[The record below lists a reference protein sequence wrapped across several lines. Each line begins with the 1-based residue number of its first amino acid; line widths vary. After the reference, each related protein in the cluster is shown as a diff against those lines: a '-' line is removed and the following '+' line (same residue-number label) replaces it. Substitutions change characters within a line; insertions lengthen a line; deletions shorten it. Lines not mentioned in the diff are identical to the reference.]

1 MTVAVSSEAGE
12 VPFLDLADPA
22 FSLRSA
28 AVRAA
33 REKSWYARTPY
44 GLAVLRH
51 NEMGRML
58 NHPSLRQ
65 GSHNW
70 PALNGITSGL
80 FSEWWMTTI
89 LVTEGQDHRRL
100 RKAVTPTFSGRTV
113 QRLEPEFRKLA
124 EELID
129 TFIDAGRCDFM
140 HAFANIYAARVL
152 TLLLGLPP
160 SDGPRIFQLASEMG
174 LALGVT
180 FAQEIDRIERATAEL
195 YEFCDAVIAERKK
208 NPGDDFM
215 SQIVATTKVEDGLSD
230 EELRN
235 LTLMLAFAGVDTTRN
250 QLGLGM
256 SVFMQHPDQWQLLGD
271 RPELAPRATE
281 EVMRVRP
288 TITWVT
294 REAIEDF
301 VFDGVPIAK
310 GTTIHLLSESAG
322 TDPRIFADTSFD
334 IAATR
339 ERHYGFGGGVH
350 HCLGHF
356 VARSDMTIAFG
367 ALTQALKCPEPD
379 GTAEWLPDSG
389 NTGPIRLPIRFER
402 RS

>member
-1 MTVAVSSEAGE
+1 MSVAGEADAAE
-12 VPFLDLADPA
+12 VPFLDLSDPA
-22 FSLRSA
+22 LSLRSP

-51 NEMGRML
+51 KEMGRML

-70 PALNGITSGL
+70 PPLNGITTGE
-80 FSEWWMTTI
+80 FAQWWMTTI
-89 LVTEGQDHRRL
+89 LVTEGDDHRRL
-100 RKAVTPTFSGRTV
+100 RRAATPAFSGRTI
-113 QRLEPEFRKLA
+113 QRLEPEFRA
-124 EELID
+124 IAREIAD
-129 TFIDAGRCDFM
+129 TFVDAGRCEFM
-140 HAFANIYAARVL
+140 NAFANPYAARVL
-152 TLLLGLPP
+152 TLLLGLPV
-160 SDGPRIFQLASEMG
+160 SDAPRIFELASEMG

-180 FAQEIDRIERATAEL
+180 FRQEIDRIERATVEL
-195 YEFCDAVIAERKK
+195 YGFCDDVIADRRKK
-208 NPGDDFM
+208 PRDDFM
-215 SQIVATTKVEDGLSD
+215 TQLVETTKLDDGLSD

-235 LTLMLAFAGVDTTRN
+235 LTLMLVFAGVDTTRN

-256 SVFMQHPDQWQLLGD
+256 SVFMQHPEQWRLLAA

-294 REAIEDF
+294 REATEDF
-301 VFDGVPIAK
+301 VFEGVAIAK

-322 TDPRIFADTSFD
+322 TDPKAFAAAPFD
-334 IAATR
+334 IAGER
-339 ERHYGFGGGVH
+339 ERHYGFGGGIH

-356 VARSDMTIAFG
+356 VARSDLTIAFG
-367 ALTQALKCPEPD
+367 TLSQRIADPRPD
-379 GTAEWLPDSG
+379 GEAEWLPDSG
-389 NTGPIRLPIRFER
+389 NTGPVRLPIRFDKV
-402 RS
+402 

>member
-1 MTVAVSSEAGE
+1 MSVAAEADAAH
-12 VPFLDLADPA
+12 VPFLDLSDPA
-22 FSLRSA
+22 LSLRSP

-70 PALNGITSGL
+70 PALNGITSGM
-80 FSEWWMTTI
+80 FAEWWMTTI

-124 EELID
+124 GELID
-129 TFIDAGRCDFM
+129 TFIDAGHCDFM
-140 HAFANIYAARVL
+140 AAFANLYAARVL
-152 TLLLGLPP
+152 TLLLGLPS
-160 SDGPRIFQLASEMG
+160 SDAPRIFTLASEMG

-180 FAQEIDRIERATAEL
+180 FRQEIDRIERATAEL
-195 YEFCDAVIAERKK
+195 YGFCDEVIADRKN

-215 SQIVATTKVEDGLSD
+215 SQIVATTTVKDGLSD

-235 LTLMLAFAGVDTTRN
+235 LTLMLVFAGVDTTRN

-256 SVFMQHPDQWQLLGD
+256 SVFMQHPKQWTLLAAD
-271 RPELAPRATE
+271 PALAPRAAE
-281 EVMRVRP
+281 EVMRIRP

-294 REAIEDF
+294 REAVEDF

-322 TDPRIFADTSFD
+322 TDPRVGNDETFD
-334 IAATR
+334 IAADN
-339 ERHYGFGGGVH
+339 ERHFGFGGGVH

-356 VARSDMTIAFG
+356 VARSDMTIAFR
-367 ALTQALKCPEPD
+367 ALSQRIKNVQAD
-379 GTAEWLPDSG
+379 GTPEWLADSG
-389 NTGPIRLPIRFER
+389 NTGPVLLPIRFEKA
-402 RS
+402 